1 MANLF
6 NIKQIKNN
14 IFGGPGN
21 TGFTK
26 PPATRVQD
34 IGLQAQPTGL
44 LDSDPLAFAT
54 YHIL

>member
-6 NIKQIKNN
+6 NTLNKLKTN

-34 IGLQAQPTGL
+34 IDLQASPTGSL
-44 LDSDPLAFAT
+44 IVI
-54 YHIL
+54 H